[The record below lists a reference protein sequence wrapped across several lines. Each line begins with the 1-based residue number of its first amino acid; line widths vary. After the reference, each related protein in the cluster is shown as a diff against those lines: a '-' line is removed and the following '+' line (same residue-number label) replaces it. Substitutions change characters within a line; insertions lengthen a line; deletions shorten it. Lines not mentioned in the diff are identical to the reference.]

1 MIEVKD
7 VNLTIKKHEILKGI
21 TCSFDYGTITGLV
34 GNNGCGKTMLMKCIC
49 GFIRPNSGQVL
60 FDGKRIG
67 KDTDYLRH
75 AGIII
80 ETPRFIDYY
89 SGMKNLKVLCGLSGK
104 PDVAKLKETL
114 SMCGLDPELRIS
126 VRKYSLGM
134 RQRLALAQAIM
145 EDQKV
150 LILDEP
156 FNGLDKHGI
165 AEMRTLLLKLK
176 EKGHLIILSS
186 HNAEDVKLLCD
197 HVIEMEN
204 GVILRAGK

>member
-49 GFIRPNSGQVL
+49 GFIRPSSGQVL

-114 SMCGLDPELRIS
+114 
-126 VRKYSLGM
+126 
-134 RQRLALAQAIM
+134 
-145 EDQKV
+145 
-150 LILDEP
+150 
-156 FNGLDKHGI
+156 
-165 AEMRTLLLKLK
+165 
-176 EKGHLIILSS
+176 
-186 HNAEDVKLLCD
+186 DV
-197 HVIEMEN
+197 
-204 GVILRAGK
+204 RAGSGASDIGSKIQSGNAAATRARAGDYGRSEGADPGRAF

>member
-1 MIEVKD
+1 MQFRLWDDHRTCREQRLWKD
-7 VNLTIKKHEILKGI
+7 DADEMHLRLHPPKLRTSAFRRE
-21 TCSFDYGTITGLV
+21 
-34 GNNGCGKTMLMKCIC
+34 
-49 GFIRPNSGQVL
+49 
-60 FDGKRIG
+60 
-67 KDTDYLRH
+67 KDRQGYRLRH

-165 AEMRTLLLKLK
+165 AEMRTLLLQLK